1 MLMFLATTG
10 VDITQ
15 EIPIEYWVL
24 FIAVMA
30 FVLPLANRLLTHMFI
45 PKNDDEEAPVWSA
58 MSRKERKN
66 KKH

>member
-30 FVLPLANRLLTHMFI
+30 LVLPLANRLLTHMFI
-45 PKNDDEEAPVWSA
+45 PKNDDEEAPVWSV
-58 MSRKERKN
+58 MSRKDRKN
-66 KKH
+66 KKR